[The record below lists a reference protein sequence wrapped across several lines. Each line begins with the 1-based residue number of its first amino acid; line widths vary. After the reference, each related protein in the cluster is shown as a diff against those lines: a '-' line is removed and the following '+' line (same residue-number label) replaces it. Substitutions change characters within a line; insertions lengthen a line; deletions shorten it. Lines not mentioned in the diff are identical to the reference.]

1 MTKYKRDNLLRYRR
15 NNGKINTKR
24 IRKCIIKRLK
34 RERAKYKM
42 KTYCLVCKNYTNNSN
57 SRVVKDKQR
66 LMLKSNC
73 SVCGNKI
80 YLLQRG
86 LVYLIV

>member
-1 MTKYKRDNLLRYRR
+1 MTED
-15 NNGKINTKR
+15 
-24 IRKCIIKRLK
+24 
-34 RERAKYKM
+34 ERAKYKM

-73 SVCGNKI
+73 SVCGNKKNMFTSKGSG
-80 YLLQRG
+80 LLDSLG
-86 LVYLIV
+86 LNTPQNRMKNALWNAFR